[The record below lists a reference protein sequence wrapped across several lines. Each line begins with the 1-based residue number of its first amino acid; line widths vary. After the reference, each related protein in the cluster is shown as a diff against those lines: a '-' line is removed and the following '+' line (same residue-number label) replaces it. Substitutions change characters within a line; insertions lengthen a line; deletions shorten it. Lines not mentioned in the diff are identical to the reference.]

1 MNLVLLTECWAA
13 LQYLRKAGG
22 ENERMQATK
31 KKKKRSKIAE
41 LGIPARATI
50 IISKITSIQVI
61 SVKLWLERYCVI

>member
-1 MNLVLLTECWAA
+1 MKGCR
-13 LQYLRKAGG
+13 LQ
-22 ENERMQATK
+22 
-31 KKKKRSKIAE
+31 KKRNKIAE